1 MWAGL
6 IVRFTQK
13 GKTVAMLGLQPKR
26 LSRQYWPSSFL
37 VLSMLLGLVSDQ
49 VHAQQPHRVRYSTQG
64 CGDFLARWD
73 KKPAA
78 LKFAGCETG
87 EIQQVG
93 VLTSSY
99 TVQGAD
105 AIEIEKVLQR
115 EFGMAPLRFLCCG
128 WEVSPAKGQVAP
140 HYGKFVDPKGAEF
153 KVSMYGGETLVRDR
167 KNWHKIPE
175 FRIKVETYLGE
186 F

>member
-1 MWAGL
+1 
-6 IVRFTQK
+6 
-13 GKTVAMLGLQPKR
+13 
-26 LSRQYWPSSFL
+26 
-37 VLSMLLGLVSDQ
+37 MLLGLVSDQ
-49 VHAQQPHRVRYSTQG
+49 VQAQQPTRVRYSTQG

-87 EIQQVG
+87 EMQQVV
-93 VLTSSY
+93 VLTSPY
-99 TVQGAD
+99 TVQGTD
-105 AIEIEKVLQR
+105 AIEIEKFLQR

-128 WEVSPAKGQVAP
+128 WEVSPAKGTVAP
-140 HYGKFVDPKGAEF
+140 QYGQYIDSEGAKFE
-153 KVSMYGGETLVRDR
+153 VSMFSGETLSNGREA
-167 KNWHKIPE
+167 WHQIPE